1 MKLKSLLA
9 VYAIL
14 ALHGKA
20 DLVLEATSTDEP
32 YRVKI
37 SILNK
42 GEEPVKIEFAS
53 PERYPA
59 FKTWSPFHWR
69 IQSDKSLPLKEGPIM
84 PKQGEWST
92 THVFSSNTYSPGEW
106 DALFDSKILAPAER
120 ITYTGDLREMMP
132 CFDWK
137 KAKGEVFVEFRYPG
151 KKNEKVDYLDSM
163 PLKIEL

>member
-1 MKLKSLLA
+1 MKLIPLLA

-14 ALHGKA
+14 ALHGQA
-20 DLVLEATSTDEP
+20 DLVLEAASTAEP

-42 GEEPVKIEFAS
+42 GEEAVKIDFPS

-69 IQSDKSLPLKEGPIM
+69 IQSDKSLPLNKGPFV

-92 THVFSSNTYSPGEW
+92 THVISSNTYSPGEW
-106 DALFDSKILAPAER
+106 DALFDSKILAPSER
-120 ITYTGDLREMMP
+120 ITYNADLREMMP

-137 KAKGEVFVEFRYPG
+137 KAKGEVVVEFRYPG
-151 KKNEKVDYLDSM
+151 KKNEKVDYLESK
-163 PLKIEL
+163 PLKIRL